1 MPPCPICR
9 TKFRKDST
17 KKSLLAYQL
26 INELEIYCTNRS
38 CDWKG
43 PLEDITSHLPKCM
56 YKSDKLP
63 EWFVSYQA
71 SREEELQREEN
82 AQAFLPDDERDM
94 IKG

>member
-1 MPPCPICR
+1 
-9 TKFRKDST
+9 
-17 KKSLLAYQL
+17 
-26 INELEIYCTNRS
+26 
-38 CDWKG
+38 
-43 PLEDITSHLPKCM
+43 M